1 MRLSDLLSRLG
12 DVTEDHDG
20 YLAYCPVHADKR
32 TPSLKLTLKEDGRL
46 LITCRA
52 GCPKADILR
61 ALKLDAS
68 DLFDVTPGTAV
79 KVISAATP
87 EAIGPGEIAGL
98 RVFVDSTTE
107 ALKSSPEALAY
118 LADRFGISP
127 ELAEDLDVG
136 YAAPGDRP
144 QPWLSRGFTRYPRI
158 TVPLAGFDGVTRGLQ
173 GRDLSGKCPA
183 RWVSLANVEGKTWAK
198 YGYLSAGAGYNTVLI
213 CEGPGDGLTSVACGY
228 DAVIIRG
235 AGLARNPALVGELAA
250 GLRGCDVV
258 LAGDRDRAGA
268 GMNGSLSAA
277 LVDAGLMVR
286 QLLIPNE
293 GWDLTDW
300 READPE
306 VFPAALH
313 TAVRQAQPV
322 EVEQPASAAQ
332 RASTVPDVQDDADNA
347 LSLMSDSAREMFDS
361 TDVGL
366 AVRLRDYMRD
376 TGGGVRYAPGLGFLV
391 WDGTIWTSGT
401 DAVRRS
407 LHRMGAEMIAE
418 GSDFERR
425 LALKALT
432 NRHIDGI
439 LKELPSVPGVPAQPS
454 DFDADPE
461 LLSVGNGTLNL
472 RTGVLRP
479 HAPSDMITRRLD
491 VAYVADAQAPR
502 WDQFLTE
509 VFPHH
514 PDLPGYNQRLVGYG
528 ITGSTREQCFVFH
541 FGEGANGKSVYLDV
555 LSDVFRGITQATEFS
570 TFEQRTAVG
579 QASPELARLRGARL
593 VHASETEKYAR
604 LAESL
609 IKQLTGGDPVTVR
622 FLHQNP
628 FSYTPSFLLQVA
640 GNYKPAIL
648 SQDHGIWRR
657 VKLIPW
663 EARFRGAEA
672 DRSLPGKLKAEAE
685 GILAWAVR
693 GAQEWYA
700 HGLNEPAT
708 VVSAT
713 ADFRESEDRLAEFI
727 AACLVQDPSVRVAPM
742 QLRNAYRLWSEDAG
756 LSRKEVLSGWALG
769 VELESRGFIKRK
781 VRGAWG
787 FDGIRLATD
796 AERRKA
802 EEAESNAAD
811 DTNPAPAAGSS
822 DIFGQPREVSA

>member
-1 MRLSDLLSRLG
+1 MRLSDLLGRLG
-12 DVTEDHDG
+12 NVTEDHDG
-20 YLAYCPVHADKR
+20 YLAYCPVHADRR
-32 TPSLKLTLKEDGRL
+32 TPSLKLTRKEDGKL
-46 LITCRA
+46 LLVCRA
-52 GCPKADILR
+52 GCPKDAILQ
-61 ALKLDAS
+61 ALGLSVS
-68 DLFDVTPGTAV
+68 DLFDVDPGTAV
-79 KVISAATP
+79 KTVSAAPP

-98 RVFVDSTTE
+98 RMFVDETAAVLT
-107 ALKSSPEALAY
+107 ASPRAVAY
-118 LADRFGISP
+118 LADRFGIST
-127 ELAEDLDVG
+127 ELAEDLRVG

-158 TVPLAGFDGVTRGLQ
+158 TVPLVGFDGITRGLQ

-183 RWVSLANVEGKTWAK
+183 RWVSLANLPGKVWAK
-198 YGYLSAGAGYNTVLI
+198 YGFLSAGAGYDTVLV
-213 CEGPGDGLTSVACGY
+213 CEGPGDGLTSVGCGY

-235 AGLARNPALVGELAA
+235 AGLARNPELIRELAA
-250 GLRGCDVV
+250 GLRGRDVV
-258 LAGDRDRAGA
+258 YAGDPDRAGRSFTDELA
-268 GMNGSLSAA
+268 RA
-277 LVDAGLMVR
+277 LLA
-286 QLLIPNE
+286 E
-293 GWDLTDW
+293 GIHGRRLAFPHDGKDLTAW
-300 READPE
+300 REGDPE
-306 VFPAALH
+306 AFPAALH
-313 TAVRQAQPV
+313 RAVRQAEAV
-322 EVEQPASAAQ
+322 EAEQPRATSVSAP
-332 RASTVPDVQDDADNA
+332 VPDVQDDADTA
-347 LSLMSDSAREMFDS
+347 LSLMSSTAREAFDS

-366 AVRLRDYMRD
+366 AVRLRDYMREQ
-376 TGGGVRYAPGLGFLV
+376 GGGVRYASGLGFLV

-439 LKELPSVPGVPAQPS
+439 LKELPSVPGVPAQAS
-454 DFDADPE
+454 EFDADPE
-461 LLSVGNGTLNL
+461 LLSVGNGTVNL
-472 RTGVLRP
+472 RTGELRP
-479 HAPSDMITRRLD
+479 HDPRDMITRRLD
-491 VAYVADAQAPR
+491 VAYRSDAEAPR
-502 WDQFLTE
+502 WAQFLME
-509 VFPHH
+509 VFPNH

-541 FGEGANGKSVYLDV
+541 YGEGANGKSVYMDV
-555 LSDVFRGITQATEFS
+555 LSDVFRGITSATEFS

-628 FSYTPSFLLQVA
+628 FTYTPAFLLQVA

-663 EARFRGAEA
+663 EAKFRGAAA
-672 DRSLPGKLKAEAE
+672 DHSLPGKLKAEAE

-727 AACLVQDPSVRVAPM
+727 AACLVQESGARVAPM
-742 QLRNAYRLWSEDAG
+742 QLRRVYADWCEEAG
-756 LSRKEVLSGWALG
+756 LTRKETLSGWAIG
-769 VELESRGFIKRK
+769 VEMESRGFLKRK
-781 VRGAWG
+781 SGGRWG

-796 AERRKA
+796 VEKRRAED
-802 EEAESNAAD
+802 AD
-811 DTNPAPAAGSS
+811 SEVNITSPGASS
-822 DIFGQPREVSA
+822 DIFGQPREAIA